1 MMREGLQLGRSLCLL
16 KVLRFGLSSAEPK
29 LVLAELLLGGV
40 AANKSAQKE
49 LKELKVT
56 AVGLGGVEKAVDEAW
71 RACLGWWPGAET
83 GFVRCR
89 NVRNKRSKRTKSSGR
104 LAMPWMIRRRGCLP
118 LCFVKVLKCGLVL
131 AESTLVLAGPSLGGF
146 GAKKRAL
153 KELKVT
159 AVLLAGLK
167 GCPENMLDKRGMRD
181 KGCPEMRA

>member
-1 MMREGLQLGRSLCLL
+1 MREGLQLGRSLCLL

-56 AVGLGGVEKAVDEAW
+56 AVGLGGVEKAVDEVW

-118 LCFVKVLKCGLVL
+118 LFCQGAQVRSSSGRVYARPGGAL
-131 AESTLVLAGPSLGGF
+131 ARRFRSQKKSA
-146 GAKKRAL
+146 KRA
-153 KELKVT
+153 KSHCCSPGRV
-159 AVLLAGLK
+159 
-167 GCPENMLDKRGMRD
+167 KRVSGKYAR
-181 KGCPEMRA
+181 